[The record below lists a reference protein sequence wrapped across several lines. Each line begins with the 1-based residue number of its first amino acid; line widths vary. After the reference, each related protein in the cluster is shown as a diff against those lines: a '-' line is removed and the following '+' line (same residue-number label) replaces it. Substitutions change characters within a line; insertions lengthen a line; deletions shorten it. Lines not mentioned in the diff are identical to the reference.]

1 METSKLRR
9 IIDKYK
15 LTNIL
20 KIAMILIVLVLLA
33 RTFIPALNTS
43 SSTISTLAMS
53 RPSLEIIDVDNM
65 QISNAKGGVKGGV
78 KGGIEG
84 FTNMSYS
91 YYGNQLTL
99 QDPTNKP
106 IYRGKTCTFNFDGM
120 YRIEAFTIIFN
131 DKDNINTNSSIKP
144 FKNNNSLPVYIQ
156 YQDGNGNLRYIQS
169 SNNTGGIPNFNNDTD
184 LTSSSSSSQ
193 KLQVSKSKLVDENN
207 LAIYTSSIVITLGDS
222 SNNIDSYQDSCGM
235 GYISSFGFW
244 GSTRDM
250 LSQTEFEQLTP
261 SLGTQTFIASPNN
274 TNNSNNANSF
284 SQTSNSDNYTFT
296 NSNDF
301 LTYGLALTYTITP
314 LGTAPATPTTA
325 PTTAPSCSTPP
336 LNTDGPFKL
345 TITYD
350 NGLYPGNNFKINQ
363 AYIIR
368 NDSLALPNPTS
379 KTYIQFSQPL
389 IAKAITITVPRAN
402 IMDGT
407 SRTLKL
413 NITGLGAYGSTPSNT
428 DITTYQKNVNLAMNS
443 ELSSK
448 NQDVCPSMD
457 DLVAKQNQTQAV
469 CDNLEYQDK
478 IKAEK
483 IRLEKNKQYLL
494 KLQQQQTQI
503 DQLNT
508 VIQTLDTKR
517 QTRATANDQARVLQY
532 QQQRGTASTIR
543 DLANQRLQSQ
553 AANQLYMDVNINT
566 S

>member
-1 METSKLRR
+1 METPKLRR

-33 RTFIPALNTS
+33 RTFIPALCTS
-43 SSTISTLAMS
+43 SNIVSTSIISS
-53 RPSLEIIDVDNM
+53 RPSRPRPSLGIINVDNM
-65 QISNAKGGVKGGV
+65 KISNAKYNDKGCA
-78 KGGIEG
+78 EG

-99 QDPTNKP
+99 QDPANKP

-131 DKDNINTNSSIKP
+131 NKDNINTTYDVKP
-144 FKNNNSLPVYIQ
+144 FNNNNKMSVYIQ

-169 SNNTGGIPNFNNDTD
+169 SNNTGGIPNFTNDTD
-184 LTSSSSSSQ
+184 LTSSSTSSQ
-193 KLQVSKSKLVDENN
+193 ALQVSKSKLVDENN
-207 LAIYTSSIVITLGDS
+207 LAIYTSSIVITIGDG
-222 SNNIDSYQDSCGM
+222 SNNIDSYQDACGI

-261 SLGTQTFIASPNN
+261 SLGTQTFVVSP
-274 TNNSNNANSF
+274 TNANSF
-284 SQTSNSDNYTFT
+284 NQANNSDNFTFT

-301 LTYGLALTYTITP
+301 LIYGLALTYTNVP
-314 LGTAPATPTTA
+314 LGTVSTTPATST
-325 PTTAPSCSTPP
+325 CSTPP

-345 TITYD
+345 AINYD

-368 NDSLALPNPTS
+368 NDSLTLPNPTS
-379 KTYIQFSQPL
+379 KTYIQFSHPL

-407 SRTLKL
+407 SRTIKL
-413 NITGLGAYGSTPSNT
+413 NITGLGAYGVAPSNI
-428 DITTYQKNVNLAMNS
+428 DITTYQQNVNLSLTS
-443 ELSSK
+443 EQSGK

-457 DLVAKQNQTQAV
+457 DLVAKQNQTQSV

-494 KLQQQQTQI
+494 KLQQQQKQI
-503 DQLNT
+503 DQLNN

-517 QTRATANDQARVLQY
+517 QTRSTTNDQARVLQY
-532 QQQRGTASTIR
+532 QQQRGTASTVR

>member
-1 METSKLRR
+1 METTKLRR

-20 KIAMILIVLVLLA
+20 KIAMLLIILFLLA
-33 RTFIPALNTS
+33 RAFIPS
-43 SSTISTLAMS
+43 SSKTTTTTKST
-53 RPSLEIIDVDNM
+53 LEIIDVNNM
-65 QISNAKGGVKGGV
+65 KMNGKMNSVEA
-78 KGGIEG
+78 
-84 FTNMSYS
+84 FTNMSYT

-106 IYRGKTCTFNFDGM
+106 IYRGNTCTFNFDGM
-120 YRIEAFTIIFN
+120 YRIEAFTIVFN
-131 DKDNINTNSSIKP
+131 NQSNTNTNSSINA
-144 FKNNNSLPVYIQ
+144 FNNNNQLPVYIQ
-156 YQDGNGNLRYIQS
+156 YLDGNGNLQYIQS
-169 SNNTGGIPNFNNDTD
+169 SNNAGGGIPNFNNGTD
-184 LTSSSSSSQ
+184 LTTSHTLL
-193 KLQVSKSKLVDENN
+193 KNYQVSKGHLVDENN
-207 LAIYTSSIVITLGDS
+207 LAIYTSSITITIGDS
-222 SNNIDSYQDSCGM
+222 SNKIDSYQDSCGN
-235 GYISSFGFW
+235 GYISNFGFW

-250 LSQTEFEQLTP
+250 LSQNDFEQLAP
-261 SLGTQTFIASPNN
+261 SLGTQTFIASA
-274 TNNSNNANSF
+274 NNANSF
-284 SQTSNSDNYTFT
+284 NQATNSDTYTFT

-301 LTYGLALTYTITP
+301 LTYGLALTYTIITSS
-314 LGTAPATPTTA
+314 AITPTTTH
-325 PTTAPSCSTPP
+325 TTTSACSNPP

-345 TITYD
+345 AITYD

-363 AYIIR
+363 PYIVR
-368 NDSLALPNPTS
+368 NDSLALANPTS
-379 KTYIQFSQPL
+379 KAYIQFAQPL
-389 IAKAITITVPRAN
+389 IAKDITLVIPRAN
-402 IMDGT
+402 IMDG
-407 SRTLKL
+407 SGRTLQL

-428 DITTYQKNVNLAMNS
+428 DIATYQQNVNLA
-443 ELSSK
+443 LTSSQASQ

-457 DLVAKQNQTQAV
+457 DLVSKQNQAQAV

-494 KLQQQQTQI
+494 KLQQQQQQI

-508 VIQTLDTKR
+508 VIQTLDNKR
-517 QTRATANDQARVLQY
+517 QARATANDQARVLQY

>member
-1 METSKLRR
+1 METTKLRR

-15 LTNIL
+15 FTNIL
-20 KIAMILIVLVLLA
+20 KIITILIVLVLLA
-33 RTFIPALNTS
+33 RSFLPSFVLS
-43 SSTISTLAMS
+43 SSTTAIS
-53 RPSLEIIDVDNM
+53 RPSLRIIDVDNM
-65 QISNAKGGVKGGV
+65 KITNGESPYKTSAGHV
-78 KGGIEG
+78 EG
-84 FTNMSYS
+84 FTNMSYT

-106 IYRGKTCTFNFDGM
+106 IYRGNTCTFNFDGM
-120 YRIEAFTIIFN
+120 YRLEALTIIFN
-131 DKDNINTNSSIKP
+131 EQKNMSISSVWP
-144 FKNNNSLPVYIQ
+144 FKVNNNLPVYIQ

-169 SNNTGGIPNFNNDTD
+169 SNNTGGIPNFNNNTD
-184 LTSSSSSSQ
+184 LTSTSTSTSTSTQ
-193 KLQVSKSKLVDENN
+193 TYQISKNKLVDENN
-207 LAIYTSSIVITLGDS
+207 LAIYTSSIVITVGDT
-222 SNNIDSYQDSCGM
+222 SNKIDSYQDVCGN
-235 GYISSFGFW
+235 GYISKFDFW

-250 LSQTEFEQLTP
+250 LSQTEFEQLSP
-261 SLGTQTFIASPNN
+261 SLGTQTFVASPNN
-274 TNNSNNANSF
+274 AKSF
-284 SQTSNSDNYTFT
+284 NQSSNSDTYTFT

-301 LTYGLALTYTITP
+301 LTYGLALTYTTAQLSPTNATTTP
-314 LGTAPATPTTA
+314 NTTSTA
-325 PTTAPSCSTPP
+325 SFCSTPP

-345 TITYD
+345 SITYD

-363 AYIIR
+363 TYIVR
-368 NDSLALPNPTS
+368 NDPLVLPNPTS
-379 KTYIQFSQPL
+379 KSYIQFSQPL

-407 SRTLKL
+407 ASTVKL
-413 NITGLGAYGSTPSNT
+413 NITGLGAYGVTPSNT
-428 DITTYQKNVNLAMNS
+428 DIANYQKNVNLALTS
-443 ELSSK
+443 GQSSK

-457 DLVAKQNQTQAV
+457 ELVSKQNQAQAV

-494 KLQQQQTQI
+494 KLQQQQQQI

-517 QTRATANDQARVLQY
+517 QARATANDQARVLQY

-566 S
+566 V

>member
-1 METSKLRR
+1 METTKLRR

-33 RTFIPALNTS
+33 RTFIPSLQS
-43 SSTISTLAMS
+43 SLQSSLQLSTISK
-53 RPSLEIIDVDNM
+53 PFLEIIDVDNM
-65 QISNAKGGVKGGV
+65 KIFNDT
-78 KGGIEG
+78 GIADTSIADTSSAEG

-91 YYGNQLTL
+91 YYGNQLTM

-120 YRIEAFTIIFN
+120 YRLEAFTIIFN
-131 DKDNINTNSSIKP
+131 DKANINTNSDVKP
-144 FKNNNSLPVYIQ
+144 FKNNNTFPVYIQ

-169 SNNTGGIPNFNNDTD
+169 SNNTGAIPNFNNSTD
-184 LTSSSSSSQ
+184 LTSSSTSY
-193 KLQVSKSKLVDENN
+193 QVSKNKLVDENN
-207 LAIYTSSIVITLGDS
+207 LAIYTSSIVITVGDT
-222 SNNIDSYQDSCGM
+222 SNNIDSYQDACGI
-235 GYISSFGFW
+235 GYVSSFGFW

-250 LSQTEFEQLTP
+250 LSQTEFEQLAP
-261 SLGTQTFIASPNN
+261 SLGTQTFVVN
-274 TNNSNNANSF
+274 TNNANSF
-284 SQTSNSDNYTFT
+284 NQGINSDTYTFT
-296 NSNDF
+296 NSSDF
-301 LTYGLALTYTITP
+301 LTYGLALTYTIIPNTATNTATNTTP
-314 LGTAPATPTTA
+314 I
-325 PTTAPSCSTPP
+325 CSTPP

-345 TITYD
+345 SITYD

-368 NDSLALPNPTS
+368 NDPFVLPNPTS

-389 IAKAITITVPRAN
+389 IAKAITLTVPRIN
-402 IMDGT
+402 IMDG
-407 SRTLKL
+407 SGRTLRL
-413 NITGLGAYGSTPSNT
+413 NISGLGAYGVVPSNT
-428 DITTYQKNVNLAMNS
+428 DITTYQQNVNLA
-443 ELSSK
+443 LTTGQSSK

-457 DLVAKQNQTQAV
+457 DLVAKQNQAQAV

-494 KLQQQQTQI
+494 KLQQQQKQI

-517 QTRATANDQARVLQY
+517 QIRATANDQARVLQY

-566 S
+566 V